1 MKNGKRKASAKQ
13 DFVVG
18 SFSRRER
25 SIRGKEDKKRGEE
38 GEGALET
45 DLRRERKRERGR
57 MTPSPK
63 QASIRLCDV
72 KNIWKIETKQ
82 DETSFTES

>member
-25 SIRGKEDKKRGEE
+25 SIRGKEDKKE
-38 GEGALET
+38 GEVGGGALDT
-45 DLRRERKRERGR
+45 GREREKER

-72 KNIWKIETKQ
+72 KNIWKKKETKQ
-82 DETSFTES
+82 DETSFTAS